1 MIESFMRNIATNSD
15 EPVKPCDKKQ
25 LKIALSAI
33 QGLNRIYERQLMTRY
48 HPSREYNLSP
58 IATP

>member
-1 MIESFMRNIATNSD
+1 MTESFMKNIASNRD
-15 EPVKPCDKKQ
+15 EPVKPCDEKQ
-25 LKIALSAI
+25 LQVALSAI
-33 QGLNRIYERQLMTRY
+33 QGLSRIYERQLMTRY